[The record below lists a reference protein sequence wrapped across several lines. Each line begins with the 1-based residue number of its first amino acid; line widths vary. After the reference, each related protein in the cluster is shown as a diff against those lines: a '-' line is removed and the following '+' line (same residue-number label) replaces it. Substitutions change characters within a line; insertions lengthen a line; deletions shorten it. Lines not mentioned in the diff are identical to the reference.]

1 MSAGGARPSGPPRD
15 DPPRDGP
22 ALDGPALDGSAPT
35 RAGTSTLGG
44 LTGSVRPT
52 PLTRANPLA
61 TLLGGLVIAV
71 ALLLTVDVVSAG
83 VALLLELCLL
93 PLAGLAPRALLVRLL
108 PVLLA
113 SVPAG
118 LVTTVIGR
126 DSGEVLLGAGP
137 LTVTEGSLG
146 LGVAITLR
154 VLAVGVPGL
163 VLLVATDP
171 TDLADGLAQRLHLPH
186 RFVLG
191 GLAGLRLV
199 GLLVVEWRTL
209 VLARRARGLG
219 DARGPLAGTRVV
231 AGQVLALLVIALRR
245 ATRLALAMEARGFGV
260 PGAGRTWART
270 SSLAPR
276 DAGVVA
282 VCAGVAGLATAAA
295 LVAGTWAPVVG

>member
-1 MSAGGARPSGPPRD
+1 MSGA
-15 DPPRDGP
+15 P
-22 ALDGPALDGSAPT
+22 ATGSSATGAPAPT
-35 RAGTSTLGG
+35 AGTTTLGG
-44 LTGSVRPT
+44 LAGGLRST

-61 TLLGGLVIAV
+61 TLLGGLLVAA
-71 ALLLTVDVVSAG
+71 ALLLTVDVVSAA
-83 VALLLELCLL
+83 VALVLELCLL
-93 PLAGLAPRALLVRLL
+93 PLAGLAPRPLLVRLL

-118 LVTTVIGR
+118 LVTAVIGR
-126 DSGEVLLGAGP
+126 DAGAVLVGIGP

-146 LGVAITLR
+146 LGAAITLR
-154 VLAVGVPGL
+154 VLAVGIPGV
-163 VLLVATDP
+163 VLLLATDP
-171 TDLADGLAQRLHLPH
+171 TDLADGLAQRLRLPH

-209 VLARRARGLG
+209 AMARRARGLG

-231 AGQVLALLVIALRR
+231 SGQVLALLVIALRR

-270 SSLAPR
+270 SSFAAR

-282 VCAGVAGLATAAA
+282 VCAAVAGAATAAA
-295 LVAGTWAPVVG
+295 VLAGTWAPVLG

>member
-1 MSAGGARPSGPPRD
+1 VSAAGPAPSAPGPSGA
-15 DPPRDGP
+15 GTS
-22 ALDGPALDGSAPT
+22 G
-35 RAGTSTLGG
+35 AGTSTLGG
-44 LTGSVRPT
+44 LAGSVRPT

-61 TLLGGLVIAV
+61 TLLGGLVIAA

-83 VALLLELCLL
+83 VALALELCLL

-118 LVTTVIGR
+118 LVTAVIGR
-126 DSGEVLLGAGP
+126 DAGEVLLGAGP
-137 LTVTEGSLG
+137 LTVTEGSLA
-146 LGVAITLR
+146 LGVAIILR
-154 VLAVGVPGL
+154 VLAVGIPG
-163 VLLVATDP
+163 VALLVATDP

-191 GLAGLRLV
+191 GLAGLRLA

-209 VLARRARGLG
+209 ALARRARGLG

-260 PGAGRTWART
+260 PGAGRTWARAST
-270 SSLAPR
+270 FAPR

-295 LVAGTWAPVVG
+295 LAAGTWAPVLG